1 MAPYAV
7 SITKRITWRG
17 TTEQFSN
24 VYHYDTSS
32 PITTDSGW
40 QSLVDQ
46 IVAIEKTIHY
56 NVVTFV
62 TSRVWGPT
70 NAGPAASETRLI
82 YDLSGT
88 GSGSGGRIYAESAV
102 VCQFFL
108 GRASGTGRKRF
119 LRKYYHSQFLP
130 TSAAGSDPTLG
141 IASIAAGDKTPFT
154 TAMNNLKTIT
164 VGGSGNDLCTPS
176 GGHLPVGST
185 PQILD
190 HLHIR
195 QFKQ

>member
-17 TTEQFSN
+17 STEQFSN

-40 QSLVDQ
+40 QNLVDQ
-46 IVAIEKTIHY
+46 IVALEKPVHY

-82 YDLSGT
+82 YDLTGTGT
-88 GSGSGGRIYAESAV
+88 GSGGRLYAEACV
-102 VCQFFL
+102 VAQFFL
-108 GRASGTGRKRF
+108 GRATGSGRKRF
-119 LRKYYHSQFLP
+119 LRKYIHSQFCLLY
-130 TSAAGSDPTLG
+130 TSDAADE
-141 IASIAAGDKTPFT
+141 
-154 TAMNNLKTIT
+154 
-164 VGGSGNDLCTPS
+164 
-176 GGHLPVGST
+176 
-185 PQILD
+185 
-190 HLHIR
+190 
-195 QFKQ
+195 